1 MWREGRRELKA
12 LGKHVI
18 LELYDC
24 NYDTL
29 NHKEEIARII
39 TESVRISGATLLHP
53 FFHQF
58 SPQGVSGVAVIA
70 ESHFSIHTWP
80 EYGYAAIDIFTCGE
94 DIDSDAAVSFLKDEF
109 AARRM
114 QIVEIKRGALDL
126 PAEKLKHK

>member
-1 MWREGRRELKA
+1 MKA

-24 NYDTL
+24 NYDIL

-39 TESVRISGATLLHP
+39 TESVRRSGATLLHP

-80 EYGYAAIDIFTCGE
+80 EYGYAAVDIFTCGE
-94 DIDSDAAVSFLKDEF
+94 EIDSDVAVSFLKEEF
-109 AARRM
+109 AAERM
-114 QIVEIKRGALDL
+114 QVMELKRGALDL